1 MSNADQ
7 PRYAPN
13 TVSEEEFVEAVSDMA
28 REVWDFHNRWGFG
41 SGHFEHTDPSDIIN
55 RRRAILAEEIRELS
69 EAVEENDTTG
79 ILNETAD
86 VLFVAIGHVEALGHA
101 GLDGVRYV
109 TNKNANKTEQ
119 THAIRQDTGKLLPKE
134 GKPHKWE

>member
-13 TVSEEEFVEAVSDMA
+13 TVSEEEFVKTVSDMA

-41 SGHFEHTDPSDIIN
+41 SGHFQDTTPANIIT
-55 RRRAILAEEIRELS
+55 RRKEILAEEVRELS
-69 EAVEENDTTG
+69 EAVDEDDTTG
-79 ILNETAD
+79 VLNEAAD
-86 VLFVAIGHVEALGHA
+86 VLFVAIGHVEALGTA
-101 GLDGVRYV
+101 GLEGVRYV
-109 TNKNANKTEQ
+109 TNKNANKTEK

>member
-1 MSNADQ
+1 MSVADQ

-13 TVSEEEFVEAVSDMA
+13 SVSEEEFVRIVSEMA

-41 SGHFEHTDPSDIIN
+41 SGHFEGSDPGSIIE

-69 EAVEENDTTG
+69 EAVDDGDGVGVCDEA
-79 ILNETAD
+79 AD
-86 VLFVAIGHVEALGHA
+86 VLFVAMGHVEALGTA
-101 GLDGVRYV
+101 GLTGVRQV
-109 TNKNANKTEQ
+109 TGKNQGKTSE
-119 THAIRQDTGKLLPKE
+119 THAIREDTGKLLPKV